1 MIEEKEKVVN
11 IFIDIN
17 KREVLFRDYKLRLIK
32 RYSNISTKNKEGLD
46 KTTRLFIYALNKIFL
61 NRFYYDESYMF
72 YVNNE
77 EIIDLIK
84 TENNNFLRRINK
96 NWHKTLTEDTISQLG
111 NFLSLFNRIKN
122 KNLLYWENKELYEI
136 IDKKEKLYQLQSE
149 CDIKTQDILHQIQK
163 LPNEEIVEDICIK
176 LILEIKNLR
185 LERSKIKNKI
195 KLLEKEEKK
204 LINN

>member
-1 MIEEKEKVVN
+1 MVN

-17 KREVLFRDYKLRLIK
+17 KREVLFRDDKLRLIK

-46 KTTRLFIYALNKIFL
+46 KTTRLFIYTLNKIFL

>member
-1 MIEEKEKVVN
+1 MVN

-17 KREVLFRDYKLRLIK
+17 KREVSFRDDKLRLIK
-32 RYSNISTKNKEGLD
+32 RYSNISTKNKEDLD

-61 NRFYYDESYMF
+61 NRFYYDENYMF
-72 YVNNE
+72 YVNNK

-96 NWHKTLTEDTISQLG
+96 NWHKTLTKDTISQLG

-149 CDIKTQDILHQIQK
+149 CDIKIQDILHQIQK

-195 KLLEKEEKK
+195 KLLEKKEKK

>member
-1 MIEEKEKVVN
+1 M
-11 IFIDIN
+11 
-17 KREVLFRDYKLRLIK
+17 
-32 RYSNISTKNKEGLD
+32 
-46 KTTRLFIYALNKIFL
+46 
-61 NRFYYDESYMF
+61 
-72 YVNNE
+72 
-77 EIIDLIK
+77 
-84 TENNNFLRRINK
+84 
-96 NWHKTLTEDTISQLG
+96 HKTLTEDTISQLG

-149 CDIKTQDILHQIQK
+149 CDIKTQNILHQIQK